1 MQLKLTDV
9 SVNLSGKSII
19 EGLSIEI
26 EGPCFFSVSGPNGSG
41 KTTLLRAIADLI
53 LFDGAIA
60 STPNHISLCLQEHEA
75 TNSLEV
81 KELLLMGRY
90 ARKELLKAYGA
101 EDISQVSFWAERMG
115 IVHLLDEDVMELSGG
130 QRKMV
135 YLTLALISNEGILL
149 LDEPTQYLDVKH
161 KENLAITIREL
172 VADGQIVVCVS
183 HDQEF
188 ISQFRA
194 DSAFKEWSNQIA

>member
-9 SVNLSGKSII
+9 SVNLSDKSII
-19 EGLSIEI
+19 EGLSIKI

-53 LFDGAIA
+53 PFDGAIA
-60 STPNHISLCLQEHEA
+60 STPHHISLCLQEHEA
-75 TNSLEV
+75 TNPLEV

-90 ARKELLKAYGA
+90 ARKELLMAYNA
-101 EDISQVSFWAERMG
+101 EDTAHVNLWAERMG
-115 IVHLLDEDVMELSGG
+115 ISHLLDEDVMELSGG

-161 KENLAITIREL
+161 KENLANVIHEL
-172 VADGQIVVCVS
+172 VKDGQIVVCVS
-183 HDQEF
+183 HEQQF
-188 ISQFRA
+188 IDQFRA
-194 DSAFKEWSNQIA
+194 DSTFREWSNRVT